1 MNLYMNIMIKISVI
15 IKTFLIFLSIM
26 LLSNSFSIKIS
37 EKKLTDFLLLQNDIQ
52 TTSITDLSKVLDG
65 DANIIGNNL
74 SFKDTPE
81 EIIFEGT
88 GEIIITGESYPSN
101 IQLAGYNSRDNV
113 LFINFTLETI
123 KTVNEDQ
130 RATFSYY
137 IEVFNSS
144 SMMIGNLGTLESPIM
159 SIGNLG
165 SKITVVNDKKIILSN
180 SLTEEHRVVI
190 NVVSASV
197 SN

>member
-1 MNLYMNIMIKISVI
+1 MNIMIKISVI
-15 IKTFLIFLSIM
+15 SKTFLIFLSII
-26 LLSNSFSIKIS
+26 LLSSSFFIRVSAETLTALSDILNENINMISDNLSIK
-37 EKKLTDFLLLQNDIQ
+37 DF
-52 TTSITDLSKVLDG
+52 
-65 DANIIGNNL
+65 
-74 SFKDTPE
+74 PE
-81 EIIFEGT
+81 EIILEGT
-88 GEIIITGESYPSN
+88 GEIVITGESYPSN
-101 IQLAGYNSRDNV
+101 IQLAGYNSRENV

-137 IEVFNSS
+137 IEIFNSS
-144 SMMIGNLGTLESPIM
+144 SIMIGNLGTLESPIM

-165 SKITVVNDKKIILSN
+165 SKITVINDKNIILSN
-180 SLTEEHRVVI
+180 SLTESYRVVI

>member
-1 MNLYMNIMIKISVI
+1 MNIMIKISVI